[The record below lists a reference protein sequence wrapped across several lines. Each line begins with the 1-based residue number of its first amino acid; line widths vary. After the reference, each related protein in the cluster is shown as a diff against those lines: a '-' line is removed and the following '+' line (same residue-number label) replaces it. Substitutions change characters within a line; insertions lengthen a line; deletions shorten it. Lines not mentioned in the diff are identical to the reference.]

1 MLFGEFRINFHKSFT
16 KEHVLMADTISKRQ
30 YKTLKIKG
38 FIAGIHELFPASICL
53 FKIISRNTSKRCDI
67 CSKLTIKTAEY
78 VNAPPPLYQAK
89 KKVFY
94 AKSENTKFLLVN
106 NM

>member
-1 MLFGEFRINFHKSFT
+1 
-16 KEHVLMADTISKRQ
+16 MADTISKRQ

-53 FKIISRNTSKRCDI
+53 FKIISRNTRKRCDI

-78 VNAPPPLYQAK
+78 VNAPPLYQAK

>member
-1 MLFGEFRINFHKSFT
+1 MHFGEFRINFHKSFT

-53 FKIISRNTSKRCDI
+53 FKIISRNTRKRCDI

-89 KKVFY
+89 KKISAQNRKTQSFY
-94 AKSENTKFLLVN
+94 L
-106 NM
+106 

>member
-1 MLFGEFRINFHKSFT
+1 M
-16 KEHVLMADTISKRQ
+16 
-30 YKTLKIKG
+30 
-38 FIAGIHELFPASICL
+38 
-53 FKIISRNTSKRCDI
+53 FKVNN
-67 CSKLTIKTAEY
+67 KTAEY